1 MVVWPILSSLIM
13 IFILIVPGVFF
24 KKKNIL
30 TEDQNGA
37 INSIVVNLTW
47 PCLVIDAMQMKFSLQ
62 ILKDSAYILVVCLLI
77 LAIIFAISFPV
88 AKLIKL
94 PKTKQY
100 LTVFMLLFGNTGF
113 IGIPVIKALYGTDAV
128 FYAAIVELIN
138 DILIFTVG
146 ILLIQLSAVKAA
158 INNTGKVI
166 LQDHIQHCLVDAIES
181 GDMKEIEELNKA
193 IDRFI
198 K

>member
-1 MVVWPILSSLIM
+1 
-13 IFILIVPGVFF
+13 
-24 KKKNIL
+24 
-30 TEDQNGA
+30 
-37 INSIVVNLTW
+37 
-47 PCLVIDAMQMKFSLQ
+47 MQMKFSLQ
-62 ILKDSAYILVVCLLI
+62 VLKDSAYILVVCLLI

-146 ILLIQLSAVKAA
+146 ILLIQLSAGANLKVGFKQF
-158 INNTGKVI
+158 INPGLIGVI
-166 LQDHIQHCLVDAIES
+166 IGLVLFLLEHQLPNLI
-181 GDMKEIEELNKA
+181 GGLP
-193 IDRFI
+193 
-198 K
+198 